1 MFTEN
6 LDFSFTEKV
15 DSKQN
20 TPLGQYSQ
28 FFRIKGKKM
37 LKNTVSEQNPIF
49 TIKFSLLNITVN
61 HC

>member
-15 DSKQN
+15 GSKQN
-20 TPLGQYSQ
+20 TPLGQYNH

-37 LKNTVSEQNPIF
+37 LKNAVSEQNPLF
-49 TIKFSLLNITVN
+49 MIKFSILT
-61 HC
+61 